1 MTSVDVQTLAQ
12 IGQNEPWL
20 NTLVHVQRG
29 GLLLWI
35 TRGQGVIHMHGQ
47 RRGFSANNAIYI
59 PPNHL
64 WAVDLGRQ
72 TLGQA
77 VVLPAE
83 LAESFPKTELLLK
96 VNDGLCQ
103 SELTGLIE
111 DMRRELQQDRPFV
124 QDALTAQSTLVG
136 IWLKR
141 QVALH
146 PASTKPKAAE
156 RLMRRFCDLAA
167 QEVGSGKSM
176 ADIAEMLDVTP
187 THLTRVSRQLAG
199 LTAADILI
207 QALVHESRL
216 RLTQTKDSFKTI
228 SEALNFGSPAY
239 FTRFIQQHCGMT
251 PSRVRQAAHKPHTT
265 SISPSASTEN
275 SPRQLHALRRKSA

>member
-1 MTSVDVQTLAQ
+1 MTLAQ
-12 IGQNEPWL
+12 FGQNEPWF

-59 PPNHL
+59 PPQHL

-77 VVLPAE
+77 VLLPPA
-83 LAESFPKTELLLK
+83 LSQSFPTSEKLLR

-111 DMRRELQQDRPFV
+111 DMRREIQQDRPFV
-124 QDALTAQSTLVG
+124 QDAVAAQSTLVG
-136 IWLKR
+136 IWLQR

-146 PASTKPKAAE
+146 PAPSKPKASE

-167 QEVGSGKSM
+167 KELGSGKSM
-176 ADIAEMLDVTP
+176 ADIADSLNVTP
-187 THLTRVSRQLAG
+187 THLSRVSRQSAG
-199 LTAADILI
+199 MTAADILI
-207 QALVHESRL
+207 QTLVHEARL
-216 RLTQTKDSFKTI
+216 RLTQSTASFKAI
-228 SEALNFGSPAY
+228 SEELNFGSAAY

-251 PSRVRQAAHKPHTT
+251 PSRLRQMAQNPTGITPALLQ
-265 SISPSASTEN
+265 ERN
-275 SPRQLHALRRKSA
+275 RQTA